1 MIIHTDCRH
10 FMGDR
15 PCRPHKF
22 EGVKCGDCH
31 HYDQVGAKILII
43 KLDAAGDVLRTTCV
57 LDALHEAHPGC
68 RIEWL
73 TRESAAE
80 LLANNPLISRVHC
93 YPGNAEL
100 ELSTRWF
107 DFVINLDSAWLSSQ
121 LAMIARGHVK
131 LGFVAHPD
139 GYVEPL
145 GDAARKWFEMGLFDD
160 VKRRNARTYQ
170 EIALDICGLPTHRRK
185 LHLYLSD
192 EEWAW
197 AQSQATAWGVSPAH
211 PVVGLNTGCGARWP
225 HKKWT
230 EDGYVALVELLN
242 GAGQRLGRIP
252 QILLLGG
259 PEERERNAR
268 IAANCG
274 PSVIDAGCDH
284 TLRRFCAVL
293 NLCDVVVTGD
303 TLGLHAAAALEKRVV
318 ALFGPTSAAEIDLY
332 GRGVKLFSDAP
343 CVGGYRSECDVQP
356 TCMERISPAQVFDAV
371 ASMLEFVES
380 PPGVPTA
387 DAMETGS
394 DEQHLRPLRTA

>member
-303 TLGLHAAAALEKRVV
+303 TLGLHAAAALEKRSHCSDRLPPPRSISMAAASNSSPTRLAWAVTGRSAMFNPRAWREFPPRRCSTPSRRCSNSSNPRQV
-318 ALFGPTSAAEIDLY
+318 SRQPMRWKPVRMNNTCGP
-332 GRGVKLFSDAP
+332 
-343 CVGGYRSECDVQP
+343 
-356 TCMERISPAQVFDAV
+356 
-371 ASMLEFVES
+371 
-380 PPGVPTA
+380 
-387 DAMETGS
+387 
-394 DEQHLRPLRTA
+394 